1 MTIVLVAAVLLIMAA
16 LDFIRPD
23 GGETVDLSLEPN
35 RASTTTR
42 RQLDD
47 VELHHLLPDATAD
60 LGRRVLV
67 AGTIIGRPAVDGFWV
82 RDLRDNIIFVAAP
95 SSDGESAGLTRAGRT
110 VRVRGTVAL
119 FPPAE
124 QADRLRA
131 AGLVISAGSNLVREI
146 KVEAGPGGIEILR
159 D

>member
-1 MTIVLVAAVLLIMAA
+1 MAA
-16 LDFIRPD
+16 IDFIRPD

-35 RASTTTR
+35 RAGVQVR
-42 RQLDD
+42 HQVDD
-47 VELHHLLPDATAD
+47 VELYRLLPDAAAD

-67 AGTIIGRPAVDGFWV
+67 AGTIVGQPAHGGFWV
-82 RDLRDNIIFVAAP
+82 RDLRDNIIFIADH
-95 SSDGESAGLTRAGRT
+95 SGGSESAGLTRAGRT
-110 VRVRGTVAL
+110 VRVRGAVAI

-124 QADRLRA
+124 QADRLQA

>member
-1 MTIVLVAAVLLIMAA
+1 VTIVLVAAGLLVMAA

-23 GGETVDLSLEPN
+23 TGETVDLSLEPGRAN
-35 RASTTTR
+35 ASTSR
-42 RQLDD
+42 SVDD

-60 LGRRVLV
+60 LGRRVFV
-67 AGTIIGRPAVDGFWV
+67 AGTVVGQPAEGGFWV
-82 RDLRDNIIFVAAP
+82 RDLRDNIVFIANRSV
-95 SSDGESAGLTRAGRT
+95 GESAGPTRAGQP

-124 QADRLRA
+124 QAGRLQA

-146 KVEAGPGGIEILR
+146 KIEAGPGGIEILR